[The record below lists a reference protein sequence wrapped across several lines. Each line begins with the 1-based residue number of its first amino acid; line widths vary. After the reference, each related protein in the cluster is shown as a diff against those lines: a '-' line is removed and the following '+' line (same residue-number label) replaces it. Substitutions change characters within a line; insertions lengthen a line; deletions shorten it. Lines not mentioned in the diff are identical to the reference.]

1 MITDIEDTINNGIMH
16 SRESESC
23 VAQPEL
29 KAAKKKSGSARTGKG
44 KLFHKLLT
52 SGNIQKQLIG

>member
-29 KAAKKKSGSARTGKG
+29 KAVKKKWVSSNRER
-44 KLFHKLLT
+44 
-52 SGNIQKQLIG
+52 QVVP